1 MAGYFFDSSA
11 LAKVYHPEIGST
23 TVDRIVQE
31 PSNRIQISRLTAVEL
46 PSVFAIKVRTNVIT
60 REDSHALSRQFRED
74 LVSGK
79 FQVFGLRE
87 AELNMA
93 EHLIEQYAHDLR
105 LRAMDAIQVA
115 VALALKNQGSVDHFV
130 TADKVL
136 CNVAAME
143 GFSVVNPELGS

>member
-1 MAGYFFDSSA
+1 M
-11 LAKVYHPEIGST
+11 
-23 TVDRIVQE
+23 
-31 PSNRIQISRLTAVEL
+31 EL

-60 REDSHALSRQFRED
+60 REDSGALLRQFREAI
-74 LVSGK
+74 VSGK

-87 AELNMA
+87 SELMAAEG
-93 EHLIEQYAHDLR
+93 LIEQYAHDLR

-115 VALALKNQGSVDHFV
+115 VAIALKGEGSVEHFV

-143 GFSVVNPELGS
+143 GFSVISPEAEP